1 MAKELKGIKNPVL
14 KADTCEMTLDFGNT
28 YKDGSLHKGI
38 DLITGAASKVIAPC
52 DGTIERAYDGNK
64 AGDKTANFG
73 MGNAVYLKT
82 DNGLRIRFHHLAC
95 GSVKVKIGAKV
106 KKGDQLGIIG
116 NTGNSTGRHL
126 HVDISELGKKSGGR
140 YVADQDRTYYDPK
153 PYLMGEKAL
162 TKATTPAGDKTTPSK
177 AESAAKAA
185 KMTVNTA
192 ALNVRADASL
202 SARIVKV
209 IYKGDQVTVTET
221 KGDFAKIG
229 AGMYCA
235 IKYLKEA
242 K

>member
-1 MAKELKGIKNPVL
+1 MAKELKGIKYPVFD
-14 KADTCEMTLDFGNT
+14 ADTCEMTLDFGNT
-28 YKDGSLHKGI
+28 YKDGTLHKGI

-52 DGTIERAYDGNK
+52 SGTIERADDGFK
-64 AGDKTANFG
+64 AGDKSANYG

-82 DNGLRIRFHHLAC
+82 DAGLRIRFHHLAC
-95 GSVKVKIGAKV
+95 GSVKVKKGDKV
-106 KKGDQLGIIG
+106 KAKAQLGVIG

-126 HVDISELGKKSGGR
+126 HLDISEAGKKSGGR

-162 TKATTPAGDKTTPSK
+162 TKAATPAGDKTTPSK
-177 AESAAKAA
+177 AESAKNGVI
-185 KMTVNTA
+185 MTVIPM

-202 SARIVKV
+202 SARVVKV
-209 IYKGDQVTVTET
+209 ICNGEKVTVTEI

-229 AGMYCA
+229 PGMYCA